1 MNGNTRE
8 TLKVTDLHV
17 HYQTPLGPAHAVNGI
32 SFTLTGQQ
40 RLGLV
45 GESGSGKT
53 TAALAIM
60 RLLDPPAGIESGQV
74 SLGGRDLL
82 KLSEDEMRAV
92 RFAGISLIP
101 QGAMNSLNPVSRIR
115 DQIDELYDAHKLR
128 LTPGERAARIAQL
141 MEQVGLR
148 AQVANMFPHELSGGM
163 KQRVCIAMAIA
174 LRPTVIIADEPTSA
188 LDVVV
193 QRHVMETLGKVQ
205 QDLGAAV
212 ILVGHDMGL
221 MAQFV
226 DTIGVMYAGRLVEY
240 GPVRSIFKA
249 PKHPYTQYLISSVPT
264 LEAKRQFKS
273 IPGVAPSL
281 VNPPPGCPFH
291 PRCAFAMPHCTAKVP
306 QPRRVGVEQT
316 AACYLYEED
325 SHAAAD

>member
-1 MNGNTRE
+1 MPDVLAVRN
-8 TLKVTDLHV
+8 LHV
-17 HYQTPLGPAHAVNGI
+17 HYHTPLGPARAVNDVTFAL
-32 SFTLTGQQ
+32 SERQ

-53 TAALAIM
+53 TTALAIM
-60 RLLDPPAGIESGQV
+60 RLLDWPARIEAGQV
-74 SLGGRDLL
+74 LLAGRDLL
-82 KLSEDEMRAV
+82 SLNEEEMRAV
-92 RFAGISLIP
+92 RFAQISLIP
-101 QGAMNSLNPVSRIR
+101 QGAMNSLNPVIRIR
-115 DQIDELYDAHKLR
+115 EQIAELFDAHNQPLGGAAR
-128 LTPGERAARIAQL
+128 DARIAQL
-141 MEQVGLR
+141 LEQVGLR
-148 AQVANMFPHELSGGM
+148 PQVAGMFPHELSGGM

-174 LRPTVIIADEPTSA
+174 LRPKVIIADEPTSA

-193 QRHVMETLGKVQ
+193 QRQVMGTLGRVQ

-226 DTIGVMYAGRLVEY
+226 DLIGVMYAGRLVEF

-264 LEAKRQFKS
+264 LQAKRQFKS

-281 VNPPPGCPFH
+281 INPPPGCPFH
-291 PRCAFAMPHCTAKVP
+291 PRCIHAMPRCAQILP
-306 QPRRVGVEQT
+306 LPREVGDGQI
-316 AACYLYEED
+316 AACHLYEEGV
-325 SHAAAD
+325 HAAVD

>member
-1 MNGNTRE
+1 MLAVKN
-8 TLKVTDLHV
+8 LHV
-17 HYQTPLGPAHAVNGI
+17 HYHTPLGPARAVNDVT
-32 SFTLTGQQ
+32 FTLSERQ

-53 TAALAIM
+53 TTALAIM
-60 RLLDPPAGIESGQV
+60 RLLDWPAKIESGQV
-74 SLGGRDLL
+74 LLAGRDLL
-82 KLSEDEMRAV
+82 ALNEEEMRAV
-92 RFAGISLIP
+92 RFAQISLIP
-101 QGAMNSLNPVSRIR
+101 QGAMNSLNPVIRIR
-115 DQIDELYDAHKLR
+115 EQIAELFDAHNQPLAGAAR
-128 LTPGERAARIAQL
+128 EARIAQL
-141 MEQVGLR
+141 LEQVGLR
-148 AQVANMFPHELSGGM
+148 PQVAGMFPHELSGGM

-174 LRPTVIIADEPTSA
+174 LRPKVIIADEPTSA

-193 QRHVMETLGKVQ
+193 QRQVMGTLGRVQ

-226 DTIGVMYAGRLVEY
+226 DLIGVMYAGRLVEF

-264 LEAKRQFKS
+264 LQAKRQFKS

-281 VNPPPGCPFH
+281 INPPPGCPFH
-291 PRCAFAMPHCTAKVP
+291 PRCTHAMPRCAQILP
-306 QPRRVGVEQT
+306 LPREVGDSQI
-316 AACYLYEED
+316 AACHLYEEEV
-325 SHAAAD
+325 HAAVD